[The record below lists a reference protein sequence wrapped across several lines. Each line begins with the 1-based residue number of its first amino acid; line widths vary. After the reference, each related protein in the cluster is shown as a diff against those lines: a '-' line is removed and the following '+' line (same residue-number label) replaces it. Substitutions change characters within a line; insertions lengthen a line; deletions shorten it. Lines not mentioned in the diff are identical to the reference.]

1 MKPSTKG
8 GDQVTRRR
16 KTALKNLETRLAKG
30 MKMTRSGEV
39 ELTDNDVNRMKREM
53 DTLKSRLHLGN

>member
-16 KTALKNLETRLAKG
+16 KTALENPETRLAKG

-39 ELTDNDVNRMKREM
+39 ALTDNDVNRMKRVNC
-53 DTLKSRLHLGN
+53 S